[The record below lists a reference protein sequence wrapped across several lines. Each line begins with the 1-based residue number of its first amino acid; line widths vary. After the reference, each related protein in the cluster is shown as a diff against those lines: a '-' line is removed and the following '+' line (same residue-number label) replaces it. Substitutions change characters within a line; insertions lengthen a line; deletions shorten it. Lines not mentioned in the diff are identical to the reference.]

1 MLKDHGRSGGPYIS
15 GWIIA
20 LFPYL
25 ADGSKNRYVFK
36 RNLKDAPDSRLKTSS
51 FNYKMNQIPFIWNYL
66 GTEIKMLFVGGL
78 VGVVSEKDK
87 SLLPIFGYSV
97 MEDKKGFIIGRL
109 S

>member
-1 MLKDHGRSGGPYIS
+1 
-15 GWIIA
+15 

-25 ADGSKNRYVFK
+25 DAGSKNRYVF
-36 RNLKDAPDSRLKTSS
+36 NGNWKDASNEHYFGGLTTSS
-51 FNYKMNQIPFIWNYL
+51 FKYHMNQIPFMWNYL

-97 MEDKKGFIIGRL
+97 MEDKKEKNKNNEL
-109 S
+109 E